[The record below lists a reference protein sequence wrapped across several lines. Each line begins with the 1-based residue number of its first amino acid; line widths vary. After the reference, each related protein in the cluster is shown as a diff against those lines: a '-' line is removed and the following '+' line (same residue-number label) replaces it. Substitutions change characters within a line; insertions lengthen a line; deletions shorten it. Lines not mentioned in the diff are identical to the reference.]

1 MKKTIRNLF
10 SMEIMTVFMLFFALA
25 CAVATFVENDFG
37 PLGAKSFIYGQ
48 TWFELIMLILTLG
61 VVFNIYWFKMYQKKK
76 FFILLIHISFI
87 FIFIGSAL
95 TRYLGYEATMTI
107 DEGKK
112 QNIIYTLDEYI
123 QIEANRQNENLK
135 YEQKVL
141 MTKLNQTNFE
151 HNFNFKN
158 KNIKIKFDKF
168 VPNAIEQIVDDENG
182 IPMANIV
189 VSTFSG
195 VKSIDLKDTQLKKT
209 QFLDFAL
216 NKQLKD
222 YKRPLVTIT
231 TKKNGQ
237 ILYKANISTAWYSIE
252 NKKDGIIPAN
262 KEIILSKTRV
272 YKVGQTQFMI
282 KQASVKGTLKVVS
295 AQNNQIKKENQL
307 DAILVDLIFNNKS
320 KKIALYGKGGSN
332 KGFISKTTFQGINF
346 KLQWGSKPITL
357 PFSIKLLDFQLD
369 RYPGSNSPSS
379 YLSDIEIVDKNLK
392 ENKFYR
398 IYMNNTLDYKGYRFF
413 QSSYKQDET
422 ATILSVNKDPGKIP
436 TYIGYFL
443 LFTGLFLN
451 LFSKNGRFRKL
462 SNKKFNIEQIKRDY
476 KLKNVS
482 NSILLT
488 LFLLL
493 GLNTPSFA
501 KNVINEELISSIKNI
516 DKEHSD
522 YFGSFLIQD
531 YQGRIKPVNSLAI
544 EIVNKIAR
552 KDKIFNLD
560 ENQFFLS
567 MMLYPKVWQ
576 SVEFIKIKNDKLKE
590 ILKIDKKKKAISF
603 NDIYTKDGKYKLQNL
618 LEKANTKKP
627 INRTKL
633 DKELIKV
640 DERLNIAYSLFIGDF
655 FKAFPIAYDEK
666 NRWVAP
672 SIALRVLDDSSDI
685 SMPKKQALNIK
696 QLMQDYFITLKQAN
710 ENSSSWDEVNEKLDE
725 IKLFQKKY
733 ATHIIPTKW
742 KIQAELM
749 FNKYNIFERLTPY
762 YLILGFTLLITVF
775 INIFKQNLNIK
786 KFTQITLI
794 LLALGFIVHTFGL
807 ALRWYVA
814 GHAPW
819 SNGYE
824 SMIYIAWAIV
834 LSGMFFSRQ
843 SNLALATTGIL
854 SGITLFVAHL
864 SWMEPQ
870 ITTLAPVLKS
880 YWLTI
885 HVSVITASYGFLGLS
900 ALLGFIALTL
910 FALINKNK
918 ENENFFSIL
927 LSIKEA
933 NRINEMSLLIG
944 LVLLVIGNFLGGIWA
959 NESWGRYWGW
969 DPKETWTLVS
979 ILIYA
984 VIIHLRYI
992 KGILTEFLYA
1002 VLSLISYAS
1011 IIMTYFGV
1019 NYYLSGKHSYAAGD
1033 PVPIPT
1039 FVPVSALIILFII
1052 ALAFRNRKLL

>member
-1 MKKTIRNLF
+1 MKKTLKNFF
-10 SMEIMTVFMLFFALA
+10 SIEVMTVLMLFFALA

-48 TWFELIMLILTLG
+48 TWFEAIMLLLTIG
-61 VVFNIYWFKMYQKKK
+61 VIFNIYWFKMYQKKK

-95 TRYLGYEATMTI
+95 TRYLGYEAIMTI
-107 DEGKK
+107 DEGRK
-112 QNIIYTLDEYI
+112 QNIIYTTDEYI
-123 QIEANRQNENLK
+123 QIKATNKNKELNFEK
-135 YEQKVL
+135 KVL
-141 MTKLNQTNFE
+141 MTKLNQTDFS
-151 HNFNFKN
+151 HTFDLKN
-158 KNIKIKFDKF
+158 KDIKVKFDKF
-168 VPNAIEQIVDDENG
+168 VPNAIEAIVDDKDG
-182 IPMANIV
+182 IPMVNIV
-189 VSTFSG
+189 VSTFNG
-195 VKSIDLKDTQLKKT
+195 VKSIDLKNSEVKKT
-209 QFLDFAL
+209 QFLDFSL
-216 NKQLKD
+216 NKEFKN
-222 YKRPLVTIT
+222 YKKPLVTIN
-231 TKKNGQ
+231 TKENGQ

-252 NKKDGIIPAN
+252 NKKDGVIDAN
-262 KEIILSKTRV
+262 KEIILGQSRV

-282 KQASVKGTLKVVS
+282 KQASSKGALKVVS
-295 AQNNQIKKENQL
+295 ASKNQVKK
-307 DAILVDLIFNNKS
+307 DAQVNAVLVDLITNNSS
-320 KKIALYGKGGSN
+320 KKVALYGKGGSN
-332 KGFISKTTFQGINF
+332 RGYITKTTFQGLDF
-346 KLQWGSKPITL
+346 ELQWGAKPISL
-357 PFSIKLLDFQLD
+357 PFSIKLLDFQLN
-369 RYPGSNSPSS
+369 RYPGSNSPST
-379 YLSDIEIVDKNLK
+379 YLSDIEIVDKDLK

-413 QSSYKQDET
+413 QSSYKQDES
-422 ATILSVNKDPGKIP
+422 ATILSVNKDPGKTP

-462 SNKKFNIEQIKRDY
+462 SNKKFNIEDIKKSY
-476 KLKNVS
+476 YLKNGFKS
-482 NSILLT
+482 A
-488 LFLLL
+488 LFVLFMLFSF
-493 GLNTPSFA
+493 NTPSFA
-501 KNVINEELISSIKNI
+501 KNSINEEIINSIKNI
-516 DKEHSD
+516 DKIHSD

-576 SVEFIKIKNDKLKE
+576 NIEFIKIKNDKLKE
-590 ILKIDKKKKAISF
+590 ILKIDKNKKAISF
-603 NDIYTKDGKYKLQNL
+603 NDIYTKDGKYKLQNI
-618 LEKANTKKP
+618 LENANAKKP
-627 INRTKL
+627 ISRTKL

-666 NRWVAP
+666 NRWIAP
-672 SIALRVLDDSSDI
+672 SIALRVLDNTSDI
-685 SMPKKQALNIK
+685 SMSKEQAIK
-696 QLMQDYFITLKQAN
+696 IKELMQDYFITLKKAN
-710 ENSSSWDEVNEKLDE
+710 ENNLSWNKVNEKLQN
-725 IKLFQKKY
+725 IKKFQKKY
-733 ATHIIPTKW
+733 ATHIIPTQW
-742 KIQAELM
+742 KIKAELM

-762 YLILGFTLLITVF
+762 YLILGLTLLITVF
-775 INIFKQNLNIK
+775 INIFKQNLNISK
-786 KFTQITLI
+786 LTKIVLIFLI
-794 LLALGFIVHTFGL
+794 LGFVVHTFGL

-824 SMIYIAWAIV
+824 SMIYIAWAII
-834 LSGMFFSRQ
+834 LSGIFFSKQ

-854 SGITLFVAHL
+854 SAITLFVAHL

-900 ALLGFIALTL
+900 ALLGFIALIL

-933 NRINEMSLLIG
+933 NRINEMSLIIG

-992 KGILTEFLYA
+992 KGILTEFLFA
-1002 VLSLISYAS
+1002 VLTLVSYAS

-1033 PVPIPT
+1033 PVPIPS
-1039 FVPVSALIILFII
+1039 FVPISAIIILIIIV
-1052 ALAFRNRKLL
+1052 LAFRNKKSL